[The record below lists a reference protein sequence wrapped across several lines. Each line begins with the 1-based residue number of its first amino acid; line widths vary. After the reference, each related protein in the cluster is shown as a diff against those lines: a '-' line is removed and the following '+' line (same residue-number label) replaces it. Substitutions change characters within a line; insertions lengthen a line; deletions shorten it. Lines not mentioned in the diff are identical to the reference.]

1 MEGKLQ
7 LGYNLWE
14 TDLSSINE
22 KYKKYF
28 EEKVVQNL
36 WNIHSLFKILKLT
49 VSQLWSPDTYF
60 FLINVTEYI
69 VKYFI
74 PRGRTKA
81 EWQQ

>member
-60 FLINVTEYI
+60 FMINVTEYI